1 IICGRIALYK
11 RSRRCP
17 SVNLP
22 ASLTADLPVP
32 ELYGRAHHLEH
43 AVRRRQLVAAVQ
55 RLRVAPPAGRHHVHE
70 RHVLSLGGPLPPER
84 MEATAFHVWQT
95 RVPLDAVV
103 QLAEDLPGPVIV
115 LVGAREQP
123 PVTNRRELHF
133 EAAKFFG
140 QRFGDWDD
148 SISAPFVELRLE
160 RDFRRVEADVR
171 PTETADR

>member
-55 RLRVAPPAGRHHVHE
+55 SLRVAPPAGRHHVHE
-70 RHVLSLGGPLPPER
+70 RHVLTLGGPLPPER
-84 MEATAFHVWQT
+84 MELTALHVRQT
-95 RVPLDAVV
+95 RVPLEAAQ
-103 QLAEDLPGPVIV
+103 QLSEDLPRPMRV
-115 LVGAREQP
+115 LDNAREQP
-123 PVTNRRELHF
+123 H
-133 EAAKFFG
+133 
-140 QRFGDWDD
+140 
-148 SISAPFVELRLE
+148 
-160 RDFRRVEADVR
+160 
-171 PTETADR
+171 